1 MHHSMFRLLSRF
13 SPTHVPPKSSKGF
26 TLTELLVVLI
36 IGSIIVTTLLS
47 LVNELLKTSQR
58 ETAKSE
64 TQRDMQMS
72 LNYIAADLREAAYV
86 YDPTCHGIAA
96 AATSCPSY
104 TGFIPAELHRPTGA
118 YPRSQAILGFWKV
131 DPLSPEDIQSVEQR
145 TCNTDYATDV
155 LRRECNQVQRQKR
168 SFTLVVY
175 SQQWDQPNDTNTK
188 WKGKS
193 RIIRYQLKKYA
204 NLGGPIATQFAR
216 KPGYVDPMTDVVGP
230 PIFKTWPFKPSVS
243 GAPDINCQT
252 NPTANAPTGC
262 AIAGALTAG
271 RPSGSGDIQVLSDFL
286 DDALPVDSGGNPVA
300 RDLPNPVCPVGS
312 YTMGPRNTN
321 VAANTPQSSQNVE
334 ANLASKS
341 FFVCIRGQQLAN
353 GTIQQPELGQVQDIV
368 VFLRG
373 NAYGRARFLQDAYL
387 PTLQTTITLRGII
400 NKEPN

>member
-1 MHHSMFRLLSRF
+1 MRYSTSRLLSGLY
-13 SPTHVPPKSSKGF
+13 PTRAQHSSVKGF

-72 LNYIAADLREAAYV
+72 LDYIASDLREAAYV
-86 YDPTCHGIAA
+86 YDSTCHSVPAST
-96 AATSCPSY
+96 TSCPSY
-104 TGFIPAELHRPTGA
+104 TNFVPAEMHRPTGA

-131 DPLSPEDIQSVEQR
+131 DPLSVEDIQSVEAIPNC
-145 TCNTDYATDV
+145 TAAFATVV
-155 LRRECNQVQRQKR
+155 LRQECNQVQRQKR

-175 SQQWDQPNDTNTK
+175 SQQWDDPTSTTSK

-204 NLGGPIATQFAR
+204 NLQGPLNTRFAR
-216 KPGYVDPMTDVVGP
+216 KQGYVDPLTDVGV
-230 PIFKTWPFKPSVS
+230 PIFRAWPYRP
-243 GAPDINCQT
+243 GAPGAADINCQA
-252 NPTANAPTGC
+252 NPTAALPGGC
-262 AIAGALTAG
+262 AITGALVAG
-271 RPSGSGDIQVLSDFL
+271 RPTGSGDIQVLSDFL
-286 DDALPVDSGGNPVA
+286 DDALPANG
-300 RDLPNPVCPVGS
+300 RDLPNPICPVGS
-312 YTMGPRNTN
+312 YSMGPRNAN
-321 VAANTPQSSQNVE
+321 VLANTPTAAQNVE

-341 FFVCIRGQQLAN
+341 FFVCVRGQQLPD

-400 NKEPN
+400 NKEPS